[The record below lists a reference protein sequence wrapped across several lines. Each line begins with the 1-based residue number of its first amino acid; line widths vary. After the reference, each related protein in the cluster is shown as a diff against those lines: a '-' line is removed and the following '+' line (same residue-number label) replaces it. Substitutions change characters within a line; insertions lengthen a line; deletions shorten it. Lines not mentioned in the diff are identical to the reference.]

1 MSDDRL
7 LGDEI
12 VGVDS
17 DHGGTGLGEITNVK
31 GGKLDAVETEKASQ
45 DSAIT
50 DVESRDEPGKVGSKL
65 RLTVRSSVESLS
77 LSGED
82 KVIGVWK
89 ELGVLLFET
98 SVELSS
104 EVGVGGARWPELKLA
119 VANSESGLAMEG
131 ANSEDVVDAWD
142 D

>member
-1 MSDDRL
+1 ML
-7 LGDEI
+7 
-12 VGVDS
+12 
-17 DHGGTGLGEITNVK
+17 
-31 GGKLDAVETEKASQ
+31 
-45 DSAIT
+45 
-50 DVESRDEPGKVGSKL
+50 SKL
-65 RLTVRSSVESLS
+65 KKPAKVALSLTVHSSVESLS

-104 EVGVGGARWPELKLA
+104 EVGVGGAGWPELELA

-131 ANSEDVVDAWD
+131 ANSEDVVDTWD